1 MIPSIRSALV
11 AFLTDALGALSSAS
25 SAPSAPIARV
35 LTAAHLGALP
45 HFLTL
50 IPISD
55 LIALASGAGNVD
67 DAFAVAEAGASI
79 VARAFPPDAIAA
91 EEVRLGLEALQFLLD
106 AAGLGPSPFK
116 ITGGYRPL
124 TGGFAGA
131 RGHI

>member
-1 MIPSIRSALV
+1 MKAALRNALT
-11 AFLTDALGALSSAS
+11 AFLTKALGALAS
-25 SAPSAPIARV
+25 PTGAPA

-45 HFLTL
+45 RFLPL
-50 IPISD
+50 IPVSD
-55 LIALASGAGNVD
+55 LVALATGTGTLD

-79 VARAFPPDAIAA
+79 VARAFPPGAITAG
-91 EEVRLGLEALQFLLD
+91 EVKLGLEALQFLLD